1 MRIMSNYIQY
11 NDKVAFH
18 PGYYLQEIVENSGL
32 TQEDFAKRLG
42 TTAKNL
48 SVLLNG
54 KQSLSIDMATRLS
67 RMLGTTIAYWLNL
80 QQAYD
85 EKKHRYNLT
94 KS

>member
-1 MRIMSNYIQY
+1 MSNYIQY

-42 TTAKNL
+42 TTPKNI

-54 KQSLSIDMATRLS
+54 KQSLSIDMATRLP
-67 RMLGTTIAYWLNL
+67 
-80 QQAYD
+80 
-85 EKKHRYNLT
+85 EC
-94 KS
+94 

>member
-18 PGYYLQEIVENSGL
+18 PGYYLQEIIENSGL

-42 TTAKNL
+42 TTPKNI

-54 KQSLSIDMATRLS
+54 KQSLSIDMVTRLS
-67 RMLGTTIAYWLNL
+67 RMLGTTIAY
-80 QQAYD
+80 
-85 EKKHRYNLT
+85 
-94 KS
+94 